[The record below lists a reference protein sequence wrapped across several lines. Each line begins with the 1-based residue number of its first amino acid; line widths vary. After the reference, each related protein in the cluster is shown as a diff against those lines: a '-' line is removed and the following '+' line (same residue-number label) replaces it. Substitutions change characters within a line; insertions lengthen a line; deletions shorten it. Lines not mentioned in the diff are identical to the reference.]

1 MYLNLNCRPMRAQTA
16 SSAALVDNR
25 PEPALA
31 ISLHARRAGFSSRST
46 PAIGPIVQHN
56 AMQECGRPARPL
68 VEAAVPGR
76 SPPAMACFPRGNTRR
91 PPTLVQ
97 CTGRLFVPGLARREG
112 NPGVCLLFHAGDF
125 DPYKAYLHST
135 YKRKA
140 RMRREPVY
148 LPDVS

>member
-68 VEAAVPGR
+68 VEAAVPGHLPWPASREETRDDPHTGSMHWQVVCSRTCKAGGESWCVFTFPCRRFR
-76 SPPAMACFPRGNTRR
+76 SIQSIPTQYIQTESQNETGASIPAG
-91 PPTLVQ
+91 
-97 CTGRLFVPGLARREG
+97 
-112 NPGVCLLFHAGDF
+112 CL
-125 DPYKAYLHST
+125 
-135 YKRKA
+135 
-140 RMRREPVY
+140 MI
-148 LPDVS
+148 